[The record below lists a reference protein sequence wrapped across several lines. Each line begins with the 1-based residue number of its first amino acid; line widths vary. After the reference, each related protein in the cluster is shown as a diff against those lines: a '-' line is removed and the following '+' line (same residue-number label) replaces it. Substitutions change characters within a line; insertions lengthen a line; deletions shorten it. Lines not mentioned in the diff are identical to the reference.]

1 MSRIAYYKRQN
12 TTPTAAQAPYTI
24 AVVNN
29 GVENLNDIAAK
40 LSLTLGYNELRIK
53 AVVTTL
59 VEKMIE
65 NAKANNSVYF
75 GDLCY
80 LKPTIAGGA
89 DFIDSP
95 FDPNTQVYELAAYNG
110 TGLADALASVTPYEI
125 KEDEVGKVVRF
136 NNVMD
141 VESERFGVIIG
152 TKQAELL
159 GNGITVDSEGESI
172 KLLNAKT
179 LEVEATA
186 EIDTVSKGQR
196 AKFHFATAPAAGKYY
211 LQLTTFGLL
220 SASTPFIYRKPVTVE
235 TDPTPPAPTLTK
247 VYPSDEPQTVGYMKP
262 NPYENTVEGTN
273 LAEATKLVFKYQDG
287 DDVYE
292 DECEIVSKAGN
303 KIVFKANADSLSEIG
318 GHLIVTTPSGTCE
331 GSFMAT
337 IVAS

>member
-12 TTPTAAQAPYTI
+12 TTPTAATAPYTI

-141 VESERFGVIIG
+141 VESERFGVVIG

-235 TDPTPPAPTLTK
+235 TDPTPPTPPTITN
-247 VYPSDEPQTVGYMKP
+247 VTNTHTDESWQVTSDAESVNKIT
-262 NPYENTVEGTN
+262 GTN
-273 LAEATKLVFKYQDG
+273 LSNVTGKIKWLDGEAVEHEANIEITSQTATEVVFAPFNGPGGDSTDGKLILTDG
-287 DDVYE
+287 TLSA
-292 DECEIVSKAGN
+292 ECEIDFDV
-303 KIVFKANADSLSEIG
+303 
-318 GHLIVTTPSGTCE
+318 
-331 GSFMAT
+331 
-337 IVAS
+337 

>member
-12 TTPTAAQAPYTI
+12 TTPTAATAPYTI

-141 VESERFGVIIG
+141 VESERFGVVIG

-235 TDPTPPAPTLTK
+235 TDPTPPSPPTITN
-247 VYPSDEPQTVGYMKP
+247 VTNTHTDEPWQVTSDAESVNKI
-262 NPYENTVEGTN
+262 TGTN
-273 LAEATKLVFKYQDG
+273 LSNVTGKIKWLDGEAVEHEANIEITSQTATEVVFAPFNGPGGDSTDGKLILTDG
-287 DDVYE
+287 TLSA
-292 DECEIVSKAGN
+292 ECEIDFDV
-303 KIVFKANADSLSEIG
+303 
-318 GHLIVTTPSGTCE
+318 
-331 GSFMAT
+331 
-337 IVAS
+337 